1 MPTLAPT
8 APTRR
13 ASMNQPQHDQ
23 EQPGTALTE
32 TQALLQLIEMGNRE
46 FELGHYQDAESF
58 FAEMAIDTDP
68 PKQS

>member
-1 MPTLAPT
+1 
-8 APTRR
+8 
-13 ASMNQPQHDQ
+13 MNEPQHDQ
-23 EQPGTALTE
+23 EQPGTDLTE
-32 TQALLQLIEMGNRE
+32 IQALLQLIEMGNRE